1 MDYLDWKDSWE
12 NLVTKCENEGYD
24 KLTSDE
30 RVWYN
35 IRSLIDAVDNG
46 GVISFYYNYGANYLN
61 ETLEDLKKIEA
72 QEVIGLVEQVN
83 GLFPNSMPPRDIDD
97 RNSIINSWDDEGK
110 DLDALFESVDNRFYE
125 LEEELELKLESI
137 VRQIITLNV

>member
-12 NLVTKCENEGYD
+12 NLVTKCENEGYG

>member
-110 DLDALFESVDNRFYE
+110 DLDGLFESIDNRFYE

>member
-12 NLVTKCENEGYD
+12 NLVTKCENEGYE

-46 GVISFYYNYGANYLN
+46 GVISFYY
-61 ETLEDLKKIEA
+61 
-72 QEVIGLVEQVN
+72 
-83 GLFPNSMPPRDIDD
+83 
-97 RNSIINSWDDEGK
+97 
-110 DLDALFESVDNRFYE
+110 
-125 LEEELELKLESI
+125 
-137 VRQIITLNV
+137 